1 MIRYIRDALTD
12 TSFQFSGV
20 HLYKPS
26 VKSVK
31 DVYLLVV
38 GERID
43 PSMHCDSLSN
53 DPGSILSF
61 VFNQMCDDAE
71 LFRNTRILLA
81 SNSSHTYTNLK

>member
-12 TSFQFSGV
+12 TAFQFSGV
-20 HLYKPS
+20 HLCKPS

-38 GERID
+38 GERTD

-53 DPGSILSF
+53 DPGSILSL
-61 VFNQMCDDAE
+61 VFNQMCDDA
-71 LFRNTRILLA
+71 LLV
-81 SNSSHTYTNLK
+81 